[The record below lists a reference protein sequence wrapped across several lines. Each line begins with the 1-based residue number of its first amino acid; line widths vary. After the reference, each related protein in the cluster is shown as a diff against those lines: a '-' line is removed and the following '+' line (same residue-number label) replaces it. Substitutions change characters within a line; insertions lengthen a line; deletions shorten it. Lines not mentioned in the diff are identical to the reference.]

1 MIMIS
6 NFEILFVWFAWVL
19 TFSYMLLR
27 ISADGSGKA
36 RSFQV
41 SKHARVMDFGNE
53 ERFRATTRRR
63 RREGSGVWERGMIY
77 LLGPALLLEIPGR
90 KPRR

>member
-41 SKHARVMDFGNE
+41 SRRGGHHWIPIVHKHSGYNLNPVAFPHDPSPSSASTGVPFPEWE
-53 ERFRATTRRR
+53 EYT
-63 RREGSGVWERGMIY
+63 E
-77 LLGPALLLEIPGR
+77 
-90 KPRR
+90 